1 MVIQL
6 IPTADSKAEIKTK
19 QSTKLL
25 YTCPV
30 SSELNRTPLL
40 FNCTECYVNILYFSL
55 QKPTP
60 LPHFFDGDVST
71 KLSCLGA
78 LPHIPSQHL
87 PGTQSTSLCI
97 SFFSFPRPDT
107 QNSLYKVPVTVSF

>member
-6 IPTADSKAEIKTK
+6 IPTADSKAEIKTT

-25 YTCPV
+25 HTCPV

-60 LPHFFDGDVST
+60 LPRFLMGMSQPSCPASVLYPTFQASICQALSPLHCAFLSFHF
-71 KLSCLGA
+71 
-78 LPHIPSQHL
+78 
-87 PGTQSTSLCI
+87 
-97 SFFSFPRPDT
+97 